1 MVAEH
6 VKRHTQTWIGRMNL
20 LLRRISLSW
29 LKQTYSEQILFRMTV
44 HSAPSRVDL
53 LLRQIKPWNEVNA
66 PGPKCTESGGP
77 ATKADPTLECSEC
90 T

>member
-1 MVAEH
+1 MQANEPATKADQPIV
-6 VKRHTQTWIGRMNL
+6 VKADL
-20 LLRRISLSW
+20 LALNNSRL
-29 LKQTYSEQILFRMTV
+29 LRMTV

-77 ATKADPTLECSEC
+77 ATNADPTLGCSEC

>member
-1 MVAEH
+1 MQANEPATKADQPIAVIS
-6 VKRHTQTWIGRMNL
+6 RPILNNSRL
-20 LLRRISLSW
+20 L
-29 LKQTYSEQILFRMTV
+29 RMTV

-77 ATKADPTLECSEC
+77 ATKADPTLE
-90 T
+90 